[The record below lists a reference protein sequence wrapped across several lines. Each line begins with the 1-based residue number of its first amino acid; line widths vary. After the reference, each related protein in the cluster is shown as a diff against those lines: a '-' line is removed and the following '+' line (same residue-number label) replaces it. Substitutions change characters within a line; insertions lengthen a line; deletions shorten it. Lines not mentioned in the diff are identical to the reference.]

1 MRSWRSGSG
10 EQRWPGSSPL
20 VHVRESVA
28 TVCRAPRFQEEFPA
42 KLTKQRF
49 EFPCL
54 NENTFGVGFESPI
67 LQSLVQCAR
76 VDPALSPKT
85 PSLLLPVEE
94 VPGKVRKRRW
104 RSGKASLWYPA
115 ETLATGFRPKPWYTP
130 PFRSDQQSDSFLVLW
145 VVG

>member
-1 MRSWRSGSG
+1 MIQESSALSGGQGVVPWCTCASLLL
-10 EQRWPGSSPL
+10 QF
-20 VHVRESVA
+20 V
-28 TVCRAPRFQEEFPA
+28 TPRFQEEFPA

-49 EFPCL
+49 EFPRL
-54 NENTFGVGFESPI
+54 NESTFGVGFESPI

-104 RSGKASLWYPA
+104 RSGKGSLWYPD
-115 ETLATGFRPKPWYTP
+115 ETLATGFCPKPCYTP
-130 PFRSDQQSDSFLVLW
+130 PFHSDQQSDSFLVLW